1 MTPTERFTE
10 LVRGPE
16 ADLALDE
23 AALLIAAHAHPDAD
37 PAASLAE
44 LDRLAQ
50 GVAGKDLSGLLQRI
64 YGQEG
69 FAGNREDYY
78 NPENSYLD
86 TVLQR
91 RRGIPISL
99 AVVTIEVGRRCGV
112 ELVGVGMP
120 GHFLCATVGPEP
132 MYIDAFEG
140 GVLLD
145 QLGVTQR
152 FAAMTGG
159 QQLDPTL
166 LGPLGP
172 RAMLT
177 RMLTNLGGIARQRKD
192 HQLLQWVLQ
201 LRAVIPSR
209 SLPERRDLASALVGS
224 GRFDEAADVLEGL
237 ADDVGA
243 PPDHEIRRQ
252 ARSLRA
258 RLN

>member
-16 ADLALDE
+16 ADLPLDE
-23 AALLIAAHAHPDAD
+23 AALLIAAHAHPDTD
-37 PAASLAE
+37 PGSSLAE

-50 GVAGKDLSGLLQRI
+50 GVPDKDLAGLLARL
-64 YGQEG
+64 YVEEG
-69 FAGNREDYY
+69 FGGNREDYY
-78 NPENSYLD
+78 DPENSYLD
-86 TVLQR
+86 TLLVR
-91 RRGIPISL
+91 KKGIPISL

-120 GHFLCATVGPEP
+120 GHFLCSTIGPEP
-132 MYIDAFEG
+132 MFIDTFEG

-145 QLGVTQR
+145 QVGVTRR

-159 QQLDPTL
+159 QQLDPSV

-172 RAMLT
+172 RAILT
-177 RMLTNLGGIARQRKD
+177 RMLTNLGGVARQRKD

-209 SLPERRDLASALVGS
+209 SLPERRDLASALVGA
-224 GRFDEAADVLEGL
+224 GRFDKAADVLEGL